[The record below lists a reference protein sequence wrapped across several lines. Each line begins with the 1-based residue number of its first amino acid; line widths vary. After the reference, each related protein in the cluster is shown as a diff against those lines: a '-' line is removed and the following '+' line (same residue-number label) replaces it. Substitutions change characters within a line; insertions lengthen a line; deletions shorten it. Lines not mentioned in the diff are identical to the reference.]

1 MEPFHILI
9 KSKDTTHSFL
19 YDFYKSLDDSFIKP
33 IKEDFFDFVQ
43 PHFPF
48 EKSLFDN
55 VMKHSYDP
63 EVVEAVQLA
72 SRNLVE
78 DAIRLANYMLPTLR
92 KMFALQR
99 QDYEFST
106 HTPQFPVRS
115 QATQIDDVPVHNL
128 SMEQYCGKISQRL
141 DTLKTVEATSR
152 SHILQKTQSL
162 VQNHD
167 RSFRSYAEELKKVQ
181 VLKLEWS
188 KRQSDLLKAGLDQK
202 PIELMAKETK
212 RITAIRFLKSHGG
225 PFTCSEDVE
234 VFMKNDMTEKE
245 KQRHLRAEVAYCRD
259 TCLSLQNDH
268 PLFKIM
274 SNDGSHRSV
283 KPSHEFASN
292 LMTFF
297 GKLSDQGN
305 ADSLS
310 LFRLALQRKQQQR
323 VS

>member
-1 MEPFHILI
+1 MNYTFDGLGQAAAVLLFHWDHYFDFLNARPDVCNKLACFARSMQDVNILKLEFVRLASFGLHLVEPFHILI

-33 IKEDFFDFVQ
+33 IKEVFFGFVQ

-188 KRQSDLLKAGLDQK
+188 KRL
-202 PIELMAKETK
+202 IEGW
-212 RITAIRFLKSHGG
+212 S
-225 PFTCSEDVE
+225 
-234 VFMKNDMTEKE
+234 
-245 KQRHLRAEVAYCRD
+245 
-259 TCLSLQNDH
+259 
-268 PLFKIM
+268 
-274 SNDGSHRSV
+274 
-283 KPSHEFASN
+283 
-292 LMTFF
+292 
-297 GKLSDQGN
+297 
-305 ADSLS
+305 
-310 LFRLALQRKQQQR
+310 
-323 VS
+323 